1 MYEDFSHED
10 SELLKSICS
19 KSEILALS
27 RVLSYHLADVPY
39 AGDATLSIFTHP
51 RHVALRADLAR
62 IHQRLKFELGIKQ
75 ILSVESA
82 DMNLERKYHILLIP
96 GPLTNRNYL
105 RYYTLMANAIIESH
119 LLRSK

>member
-1 MYEDFSHED
+1 MYEDFSRED

-19 KSEILALS
+19 KSEILSLS
-27 RVLSYHLADVPY
+27 RVLSYDLADVLY

-51 RHVALRADLAR
+51 RHVALRADLAK

-75 ILSVESA
+75 VVSVERA
-82 DMNLERKYHILLIP
+82 DMNLQRKYRIRLIP
-96 GPLTNRNYL
+96 GPLTNRSYL
-105 RYYTLMANAIIESH
+105 RYYTLMASAIIESH